1 MTKKIDHIG
10 IAVSSLEKYIPFQRD
25 VLGLEFEGTE
35 VVEDQKVKVAFFK
48 IGEARIE
55 LLEPM
60 SEESPIAKFI
70 EKKGEGIHHLAISSE
85 DVAKDIEVMK
95 EKGVRMIDET
105 PRGGA
110 HQTKI
115 AFIHPKETR
124 VLVELTEQTH

>member
-1 MTKKIDHIG
+1 M
-10 IAVSSLEKYIPFQRD
+10 
-25 VLGLEFEGTE
+25 
-35 VVEDQKVKVAFFK
+35 
-48 IGEARIE
+48 
-55 LLEPM
+55 
-60 SEESPIAKFI
+60 
-70 EKKGEGIHHLAISSE
+70 E

-95 EKGVRMIDET
+95 EKGVRMIDEN

>member
-10 IAVSSLEKYIPFQRD
+10 IAVSSLEKYIPFYRD

-35 VVEDQKVKVAFFK
+35 VVQDQKVKVAFFK
-48 IGEARIE
+48 IGESRIE
-55 LLEPM
+55 LLEPI
-60 SEESPIAKFI
+60 SDESPIAKFI